1 MDQILEDHA
10 GIDYRLCDRPDQ
22 ALTLLNKGEI
32 DYLLL
37 DIHMPAMDGLQMIQ
51 KVRELQGGTWLPTI
65 FMASAEDVKSRG
77 RALRAQG
84 DAMLTKPIEP
94 EILLNQLQVIERLV
108 HAQAELKAAK
118 DRVEQI
124 AREDDLTGILNRRG
138 IEQELHQALALSWR
152 FNTPM
157 SLLLIDVDRF
167 RAFNETQGVE
177 AGDQALKMIGQ
188 ALSNCSKRQ
197 SDVLERFSGEEF
209 VLGLPA
215 TDQAGALETMLDR
228 LATYKEKTEALKA
241 KIKKAMTYP
250 IAVLVVAF
258 IVTAILLIKVVPQ
271 FESMFTSFGGELPA
285 FTQVVVAM
293 SEWAREWWFIGLGV
307 IVAAIFSIKQALKRS
322 DKFAYLVDKYLLR
335 APIVGPIVTNS
346 AIARYCRTLS
356 TTFAAGVPLVEAL
369 GSAAGAAGNRLY
381 YDAIKLIQDDVATG
395 QQLQFSMRASGLF
408 PNMVVQMVSIG
419 EESGAL
425 DEMLHKA
432 ANHYEEA
439 VDNSVDNLTSLMEPM
454 IMSFLGVLIGGLVIA
469 MYLPIFQMGS
479 VV

>member
-1 MDQILEDHA
+1 MATTAAQMKQKAKKAPEKDTFKWTGTDKRGRKVSGEMGGANIALIRAQLRRQGITPDKVKKKPKPLFGERKKAITPADVAVFTRQLATMMKA
-10 GIDYRLCDRPDQ
+10 GVPLVQ
-22 ALTLLNKGEI
+22 AFEI
-32 DYLLL
+32 V
-37 DIHMPAMDGLQMIQ
+37 ADGLDNPSMKTLVMSI
-51 KVRELQGGTWLPTI
+51 KVDVEGGTS
-65 FMASAEDVKSRG
+65 FAN
-77 RALRAQG
+77 ALKRHPQ
-84 DAMLTKPIEP
+84 
-94 EILLNQLQVIERLV
+94 QF
-108 HAQAELKAAK
+108 
-118 DRVEQI
+118 
-124 AREDDLTGILNRRG
+124 DDL
-138 IEQELHQALALSWR
+138 
-152 FNTPM
+152 FC
-157 SLLLIDVDRF
+157 SLVD
-167 RAFNETQGVE
+167 
-177 AGDQALKMIGQ
+177 AG
-188 ALSNCSKRQ
+188 
-197 SDVLERFSGEEF
+197 E
-209 VLGLPA
+209 
-215 TDQAGALETMLDR
+215 QAGALETMLDR

-293 SEWAREWWFIGLGV
+293 SEWAQEWWFIGLGV
-307 IVAAIFSIKQALKRS
+307 IVAAIFSIKQALRRS

-454 IMSFLGVLIGGLVIA
+454 IMSFLGVVIGGLVIA